1 MGERLLC
8 KQEVIGSIPFTSTTF
23 ERMKPQD
30 EKRSFRLIRVPERSQ
45 VSHAAYFWS
54 FDRRGCSLFN
64 NSEEASA
71 SISQD
76 RCMGCD
82 CIDLIPSKS
91 DGIGHKREN
100 SCSQDFGSARGF
112 KVIGSSEQV
121 HMVDALAITGDEGRS
136 SLR

>member
-8 KQEVIGSIPFTSTTF
+8 KQEVIGSIPFTSTTLKGRRQKN
-23 ERMKPQD
+23 EEGDR
-30 EKRSFRLIRVPERSQ
+30 RLIQIAERSQ
-45 VSHAAYFWS
+45 VSHEAYFWS

-82 CIDLIPSKS
+82 CIDPILSKS

-100 SCSQDFGSARGF
+100 SCSQDLGFARGI